1 MEASVAKPGLIDAPG
16 KTGPLMNIVQ
26 TIGRS
31 FIGLPK
37 IDVREI
43 SATLLDQAVNG
54 LDRETLSNE
63 DMVGIGQK
71 IIAAQEQETS

>member
-1 MEASVAKPGLIDAPG
+1 VEASVAKPGLIDAPG
-16 KTGPLMNIVQ
+16 KTGPWMNIVQ

-54 LDRETLSNE
+54 LDKETLSNE
-63 DMVGIGQK
+63 DMIGIGQK
-71 IIAAQEQETS
+71 ILAAQEQETW